1 MRPIPLLLVLLALPL
16 LAACNQVYSRTP
28 LVAEAHEGGD
38 PEFRPGLWKI
48 GDDSDGP
55 FKCPFDIRKPLRDWP
70 QCAVAA
76 EFRRG
81 QMYLLDAHHRYL
93 AQTLRMVDGQ
103 PILVQSHWTTDVLS
117 DQRAPETRDTDNP
130 FYGWTYAAVTVRRM
144 DADGHIMEAEI
155 VQADCG
161 PLPSRDELPPPGRRN
176 PPTDVTWRPFAGLT
190 IVGKNC
196 VAKDL
201 ATVKNALAE
210 SAKLAP
216 PVPMRWIRDDP

>member
-1 MRPIPLLLVLLALPL
+1 MRLIPILLAILALPA
-16 LAACNQVYSRTP
+16 LAACNQVYSRQP

-55 FKCPFDIRKPLRDWP
+55 FKCPFDIRKHLHDWP
-70 QCAVAA
+70 DCAVAA

-81 QMYLLDAHHRYL
+81 QMFLLDAHHRYL

-103 PILVQSHWTTDVLS
+103 PILVQSHWMTDVLA

-130 FYGWTYAAVTVRRM
+130 FYGWTYAAVTVTKM
-144 DADGHIMEAEI
+144 DQDGHILQAEM

-161 PLPSRDELPPPGRRN
+161 PLPNHDGPSASHTN
-176 PPTDVTWRPFAGLT
+176 HPFAGVT
-190 IVGKNC
+190 MVGNTC
-196 VAKDL
+196 VAKDMD
-201 ATVKNALAE
+201 TVKNALAE
-210 SAKLAP
+210 SAKLGP